1 VAPDTMQ
8 HPKPPEWWTEENTEA
23 WHREVWGGDRE
34 QSAAQVEWSAPY
46 DGVRHVAR
54 PRTSP
59 STWTIPAKVMAEW
72 RKDDPR
78 PSPTHY
84 FDGTPIDYAAA
95 RAYSEAV
102 QRSKPKPKRGRKLV
116 AA

>member
-59 STWTIPAKVMAEW
+59 STWAIPPHVMAEW
-72 RKDDPR
+72 RKNDPR
-78 PSPTHY
+78 PAPTHY
-84 FDGTPIDYAAA
+84 FDGTPILSYQPLPSKAK
-95 RAYSEAV
+95 RAK
-102 QRSKPKPKRGRKLV
+102 RS
-116 AA
+116 A